1 MSDPQA
7 IDWLTKDEI
16 LAVHEQ
22 VLAAH
27 GGSAGI
33 RDEGLLESALGRP
46 RHLASYGQGDLFDWA
61 AAYAHGIANN
71 PPFVDG
77 NKRTAFVAAA
87 LFLESNGWR
96 VVAPEE
102 EVVRMVL
109 GVADKSVPQEAV
121 AQWLGDQTQPVK

>member
-1 MSDPQA
+1 
-7 IDWLTKDEI
+7 
-16 LAVHEQ
+16 
-22 VLAAH
+22 
-27 GGSAGI
+27 
-33 RDEGLLESALGRP
+33 
-46 RHLASYGQGDLFDWA
+46 LFDWA